1 MEIGDAAQMAQ
12 EIMDRVESIF
22 GLLTLALPICIW
34 GGFCSWCSKS
44 GSGSMLEL
52 MISSPRALAASQD
65 SREFV
70 KV

>member
-52 MISSPRALAASQD
+52 MISSP
-65 SREFV
+65 
-70 KV
+70 